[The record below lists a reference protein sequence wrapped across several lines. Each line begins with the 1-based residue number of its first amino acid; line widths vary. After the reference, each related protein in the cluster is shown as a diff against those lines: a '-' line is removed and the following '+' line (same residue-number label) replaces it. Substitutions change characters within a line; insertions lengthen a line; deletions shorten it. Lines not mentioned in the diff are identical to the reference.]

1 MDVITLLKE
10 DHRVV
15 EALFK
20 QVEECSAHSH
30 ETRRKLFER
39 IDRELTVHSEVEE
52 SIFYPA
58 LKKRAMDKDDAHATE
73 EVFEAYEEHAN
84 IKGMLAKLSNMKA
97 SEETY
102 NAKLQVLSEL
112 VKQHVHEE
120 EQTMFKQAQSLFTH
134 GELMDFGEAIAAKKK
149 SLVGASIVDDMQVH
163 AIGLR

>member
-1 MDVITLLKE
+1 MDAITLLKE
-10 DHRVV
+10 DHRAV

-20 QVEECSAHSH
+20 QVEECSAHAH

-52 SIFYPA
+52 TIFYPE
-58 LKKRAMDKDDAHATE
+58 LKRRAIDKNDENATD
-73 EVFEAYEEHAN
+73 EVFEAFEEHAN
-84 IKGMLAKLSNMKA
+84 IKGMLNKLTDIKA
-97 SEETY
+97 SDATY

-120 EQTMFKQAQSLFTH
+120 EHTMFKQAQSLFTQNDLVVL
-134 GELMDFGEAIAAKKK
+134 GEKIAAKKK
-149 SLVGASIVDDMQVH
+149 TLVGGSASNDMQVH